1 MCWVGCCCCWRGSL
15 GRRFLRGRFVL
26 LGGRIV
32 WCLRRWIYIRRHLT
46 SRLHLSTQAQKN
58 GELRGGGGRVPPL
71 SWMWV
76 RICPPILFT
85 ISATFS
91 IAAWVRGGTL
101 DGKGSIS
108 CWTLTVCLRE
118 FTPFV
123 DVEGGS
129 LRASSDR
136 ESIDD
141 GR

>member
-1 MCWVGCCCCWRGSL
+1 MCWVGCCCWRGSL

-46 SRLHLSTQAQKN
+46 SRLRLSTHAQNKN
-58 GELRGGGGRVPPL
+58 GELGRVPPL

-76 RICPPILFT
+76 RICPLILFT

-101 DGKGSIS
+101 DGKGSKLS
-108 CWTLTVCLRE
+108 CTLTVCLRE
-118 FTPFV
+118 FTPFADV
-123 DVEGGS
+123 DGGS
-129 LRASSDR
+129 LRDSRDR
-136 ESIDD
+136 ESIDE

>member
-1 MCWVGCCCCWRGSL
+1 MGRSL
-15 GRRFLRGRFVL
+15 GLFLRGIFVL
-26 LGGRIV
+26 LKGRIV
-32 WCLRRWIYIRRHLT
+32 WCLRRWIYTRTHPTL
-46 SRLHLSTQAQKN
+46 RLHPTSQCQQQD
-58 GELRGGGGRVPPL
+58 GDGGGGGGPPL

-101 DGKGSIS
+101 DGKGSRSS
-108 CWTLTVCLRE
+108 CTLTVCLRE
-118 FTPFV
+118 LSPFV

-129 LRASSDR
+129 LRDSSDR
-136 ESIDD
+136 DSIDA